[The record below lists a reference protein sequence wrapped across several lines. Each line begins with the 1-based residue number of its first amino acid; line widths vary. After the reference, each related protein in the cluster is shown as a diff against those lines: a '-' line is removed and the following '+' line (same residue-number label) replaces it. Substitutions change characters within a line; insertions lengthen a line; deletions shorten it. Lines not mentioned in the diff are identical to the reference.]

1 MLQLWILGKGVQRNS
16 AVTGWYF
23 ILQKPESKKN
33 SQNASKLEPGV
44 LLQVASF
51 RANPWAYI
59 LKTRKCPGQALLS
72 ASTEVEDTTL
82 TMASTKV
89 LLN

>member
-59 LKTRKCPGQALLS
+59 LKNKEMSRPSSPLRKHRSGRHYS
-72 ASTEVEDTTL
+72 H
-82 TMASTKV
+82 
-89 LLN
+89 NG